1 MAYKIRQTA
10 EAVSTGGSLIS
21 DAKLKQ
27 LYTIMLQCRLL
38 TERARRAH
46 NRNGSAG
53 LYAASVGQEAI
64 ATGCAIDLRAE
75 DAIASHESI
84 ASRII
89 AGLVKGVPL
98 NATVAE
104 LYADHV
110 SPIPSTHRHR
120 STTQRRDQLGLSQ
133 QARKKYRRCGRFYRQ
148 GSHRTRRMA

>member
-46 NRNGSAG
+46 NRNGSAS

-64 ATGCAIDLRAE
+64 ATGCAIDLRA
-75 DAIASHESI
+75 
-84 ASRII
+84 R
-89 AGLVKGVPL
+89 G
-98 NATVAE
+98 
-104 LYADHV
+104 
-110 SPIPSTHRHR
+110 RHR
-120 STTQRRDQLGLSQ
+120 LPRIDHQPDHRRVGQGRTVERD
-133 QARKKYRRCGRFYRQ
+133 RC
-148 GSHRTRRMA
+148 